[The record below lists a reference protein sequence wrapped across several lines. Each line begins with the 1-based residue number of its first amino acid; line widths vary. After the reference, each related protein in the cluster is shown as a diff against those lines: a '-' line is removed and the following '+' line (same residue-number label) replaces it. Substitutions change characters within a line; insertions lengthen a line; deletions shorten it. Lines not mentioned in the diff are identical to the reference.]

1 MLGRSYS
8 RWCFCLWLRPF
19 LCRCFWPLEE
29 SLSSQNQEVTTFV
42 DRFCELNT
50 RVLSVFQRVKAA
62 RHVIDPNPGFL
73 AQLKRYEEEL
83 NRC

>member
-1 MLGRSYS
+1 MG
-8 RWCFCLWLRPF
+8 
-19 LCRCFWPLEE
+19 
-29 SLSSQNQEVTTFV
+29 
-42 DRFCELNT
+42 RFCELNT

-62 RHVIDPNPGFL
+62 RHVIHPNPGFL